1 MSATEA
7 FETTNSSIDDQEEG
21 YIELLDESCV
31 MPSEGW
37 TTNEMVLFEG
47 TVEQLKGTKQTV
59 PLMWWNKQTRSVYR
73 STHIIDD
80 TYILIDDDDVVI
92 A

>member
-1 MSATEA
+1 MFYIKLFIFYHNSSNYKMSATEA

-37 TTNEMVLFEG
+37 TTNEMFLFEG
-47 TVEQLKGTKQTV
+47 TVE
-59 PLMWWNKQTRSVYR
+59 
-73 STHIIDD
+73 
-80 TYILIDDDDVVI
+80 
-92 A
+92 